1 VVELVLTPVE
11 PVLPSLFI
19 VFVKNSLA
27 YSPPLGNFHDDL
39 TQGAHD

>member
-11 PVLPSLFI
+11 PVLPSSFL
-19 VFVKNSLA
+19 VFVKNLFA

-39 TQGAHD
+39 TQDAHD